1 MNICFI
7 CETPYQVFNCV
18 NIARMFSD
26 TNHTLDIYIAD
37 CFQKSDQ
44 IGQALISEKIF
55 SSVNFYSYSSFR
67 EKISNHS
74 IQKLYELCIP
84 GRLLRRLYPGNVQ
97 KNYYDRIFISTVSP
111 FSTAML
117 CRMPE
122 AKVAYY
128 DDGLGS
134 YLGGVGISTFSKGR
148 KLLSLLTGHSYKR
161 FAPVAVY
168 LNNTQFGNLKYGC
181 ELIHIANAFDPKGEE
196 MQQFKRIFDYS
207 VSPLYG
213 DHSIILID
221 APDVDENDAAY
232 AQTDK
237 AVKQAIAALTDDA
250 FLRPHPRQKLVRSY
264 GMRVDDSNNFWE
276 LLCADRITDDSCL
289 IGSFSTAQM
298 SPKMLFNK
306 EPYLIFTYKLF
317 QKNEEDSSAGS
328 VEDLIQMLR
337 ETYQNPQKIHVVE
350 SVNELTSILHRI
362 SLSHKE
368 IST

>member
-1 MNICFI
+1 MYICFI

-44 IGQALISEKIF
+44 IGQALIAEGIF
-55 SSVNFYSYSSFR
+55 HSVNFYGYASFR
-67 EKISNHS
+67 KKISNHS
-74 IQKLYELCIP
+74 IQKLYELCLP

-97 KNYYDRIFISTVSP
+97 KNFYDRIFISTVSP

-117 CRMPE
+117 SRMPA

-134 YLGGVGISTFSKGR
+134 YLGGIGLPTFSKGR
-148 KLLSLLTGHSYKR
+148 KLLSLLTGHNYKR

-168 LNNTQFGNLKYGC
+168 LNNTQFGNLKYDC
-181 ELIHIANAFDPKGEE
+181 ELIQIANVFEPESEE
-196 MQQFKRIFDYS
+196 MQQFKRIFGYS
-207 VSPLYG
+207 VSPLYS
-213 DHSIILID
+213 DHSVILID
-221 APDVDENDAAY
+221 APDVDENDTAY
-232 AQTDK
+232 EQTDK
-237 AVKQAIAALTDDA
+237 AVKQAIVAQTGDA
-250 FLRPHPRQKLVRSY
+250 FLRPHPRQKLIRSY
-264 GMRVDDSNNFWE
+264 GMRIDNSNNFWE
-276 LLCADRITDDSCL
+276 LLCAEQITDDSCL

-317 QKNEEDSSAGS
+317 LKDGAASSADS
-328 VEDLIQMLR
+328 VEGLIQMLR
-337 ETYQNPQKIHVVE
+337 QTYQNPQKIHVVE
-350 SVNELTSILHRI
+350 SVNELASILHRI